1 MLQVA
6 YKWRIFIMS
15 KTDNRRNAKYVQV
28 WFEAMHDAK
37 IDRYEKSTCRLR
49 IRTFAELS
57 YAISM
62 LISLLYL
69 AIKSCL

>member
-57 YAISM
+57 NIYVNLSVV
-62 LISLLYL
+62 SRH
-69 AIKSCL
+69 